1 MALIPFCGVIA
12 VFIGSWVAR
21 IGAKRIFQIFYTARK
36 IAAALLLAV
45 PWIVAW
51 DNQTVLLYYVGGLI
65 LIFAICRA
73 VSETAWYPWAAEIV
87 PNSIRG
93 RFSAVNII
101 VQTGAGMVSMAF
113 ASFILGSSDNLSRFL
128 WLFSIGVIMG
138 LVSALSSMMIPG
150 GGPVEEVQVESTLSR
165 MLRPLRDRQFLLFLI
180 ATAVTLLGMQ
190 PLAIFIPL
198 YMKETIGLLPQQVV
212 LLELAMMLAAVLASM
227 PWGWAADRYDSK
239 PVMLLG
245 LVLFIFYPLGLILIP
260 RYSETSMAAAI
271 CVVFIYG
278 MISIGWGIGNG
289 RLFYN
294 RLIPPENRS
303 DYTSV
308 YYAWIGIF
316 GTISPLLGG
325 WILERG
331 KNIDIQWMGLHLN
344 PYSPLIGIF

>member
-1 MALIPFCGVIA
+1 
-12 VFIGSWVAR
+12 
-21 IGAKRIFQIFYTARK
+21 
-36 IAAALLLAV
+36 
-45 PWIVAW
+45 
-51 DNQTVLLYYVGGLI
+51 
-65 LIFAICRA
+65 
-73 VSETAWYPWAAEIV
+73 
-87 PNSIRG
+87 
-93 RFSAVNII
+93 
-101 VQTGAGMVSMAF
+101 
-113 ASFILGSSDNLSRFL
+113 
-128 WLFSIGVIMG
+128 
-138 LVSALSSMMIPG
+138 
-150 GGPVEEVQVESTLSR
+150 
-165 MLRPLRDRQFLLFLI
+165 
-180 ATAVTLLGMQ
+180 MQ

-212 LLELAMMLAAVLASM
+212 LLDLAMMLAAVLASM
-227 PWGWAADRYDSK
+227 PWGWAADRYGSK